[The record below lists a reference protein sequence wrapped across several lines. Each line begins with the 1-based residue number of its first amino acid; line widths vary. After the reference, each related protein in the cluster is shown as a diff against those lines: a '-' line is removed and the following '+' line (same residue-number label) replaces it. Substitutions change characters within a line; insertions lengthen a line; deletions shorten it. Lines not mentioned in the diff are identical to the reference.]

1 MIHPGQ
7 SAGDL
12 VLTPTG
18 LMFRGQRYACTIG
31 RGGVSRGKR
40 EGDGATPVGLHHI
53 VGGFY
58 RPDRLAR
65 QQVPAW
71 AEPLIPG
78 DLWSDDSRDPAYN
91 SHVRAPHGFSHED
104 LRRSDPQYDL
114 VLVTDWNWPD
124 AIPGRGSAIFLH
136 SWRRPGW
143 PTAGC
148 IAFSQPDLLRIARQI
163 RPGTRLIVP
172 YFA

>member
-7 SAGDL
+7 TAEDL

-18 LMFRGQRYACTIG
+18 LLFRGRRFACTIG
-31 RGGVSRGKR
+31 RGGISREKR
-40 EGDGATPVGLHHI
+40 EGDGATPFGLHHI

-65 QQVPAW
+65 ADVPAW
-71 AEPLIPG
+71 AEALIPG
-78 DLWSDDSRDPAYN
+78 DLWSDDGRDPAYN

-124 AIPGRGSAIFLH
+124 ATPGRGSAIFLH

-148 IAFSQPDLLRIARQI
+148 VAFAQPDLLWIARRI